1 MIQKRNIIV
10 AMVVFLFASV
20 WLTEPALAE
29 SLKID
34 VLIDGAPIH
43 FPGEVAT
50 FYVVTLINNEL
61 TPVDNIEALLYIPNV
76 YGYIRLNASTVDE
89 GVYRISFMLQDSAEA
104 GFYAIIVKVSSK
116 NGAYKGVAV
125 KGFEVSKGLNSIES
139 NILKSISGLS
149 SQLTTVEDNI
159 LSNQVSIDRTLA
171 SINASVGSSRNDILL
186 ALDTLSKQILT
197 VESNLLS
204 SQASLSESINN
215 ISTFLGLLRNDVLSA
230 LNTLSAQYSI
240 SEENIITVLK
250 VLQAKSDKMYEI
262 LESKLNT
269 ISSTTERA
277 SALIYDVKIELG
289 KQLNNIKSEIVSEVN
304 TSSSILESRLSN
316 QITGV
321 FSTINTIRSDMSI
334 IANDITNKVESI
346 SPSVTYSL
354 ASLIIIIII
363 LILLLL
369 ALSITLR
376 RKTA

>member
-269 ISSTTERA
+269 ITSTTERA
-277 SALIYDVKIELG
+277 SA
-289 KQLNNIKSEIVSEVN
+289 
-304 TSSSILESRLSN
+304 
-316 QITGV
+316 
-321 FSTINTIRSDMSI
+321 
-334 IANDITNKVESI
+334 
-346 SPSVTYSL
+346 
-354 ASLIIIIII
+354 
-363 LILLLL
+363 
-369 ALSITLR
+369 
-376 RKTA
+376 